1 MSWDFPSKAGGEP
14 MSGEK
19 ESLPAERGAQSPVG
33 KAGEEGLRLASDE
46 LLLARWGQSGD
57 PLAFALLFERHRTA
71 AYRVA
76 WRLLGNEADALDA
89 VQEGFI
95 KVLTQWHQFR
105 GQSRF
110 KTWLM
115 RVVSRVAL
123 DIGRQRQRHN
133 RCESWSRQ
141 ADLQSSMHSPREERL
156 DGEELRQQVQTA
168 LASLPALQRQAL
180 VLYVDGGLTYREI
193 ADVQGVSLGTVMSR
207 LFHARRKLRALLARQ
222 VPDP

>member
-1 MSWDFPSKAGGEP
+1 
-14 MSGEK
+14 
-19 ESLPAERGAQSPVG
+19 
-33 KAGEEGLRLASDE
+33 
-46 LLLARWGQSGD
+46 
-57 PLAFALLFERHRTA
+57 LLFERHRTA

-123 DIGRQRQRHN
+123 DIGRQRQRHH

-141 ADLQSSMHSPREERL
+141 ADLQSSLHSPRDERL
-156 DGEELRQQVQTA
+156 DGEELRQQVQVA
-168 LASLPALQRQAL
+168 LAALPELQRQAL
-180 VLYVDGGLTYREI
+180 VLYVEGGLTYREI

-207 LFHARRKLRALLARQ
+207 LFHARQKLRALLARQ

>member
-1 MSWDFPSKAGGEP
+1 MAGER
-14 MSGEK
+14 
-19 ESLPAERGAQSPVG
+19 ESLQVERREQSSVSA
-33 KAGEEGLRLASDE
+33 AGEDMLRLVSDE

-57 PLAFALLFERHRTA
+57 PLAFAVLFERHRTA

-89 VQEGFI
+89 VQDGFI

-123 DIGRQRQRHN
+123 DIGRQRQRHH

-141 ADLQSSMHSPREERL
+141 ADLQSSLHSPRDERL
-156 DGEELRQQVQTA
+156 DGEELRQQVQVA
-168 LASLPALQRQAL
+168 LAALPELQRQAL
-180 VLYVDGGLTYREI
+180 VLYVEGGLTYREI
-193 ADVQGVSLGTVMSR
+193 AEVQGVSLGTVMSR
-207 LFHARRKLRALLARQ
+207 LFHARQKLRALLARQ

>member
-1 MSWDFPSKAGGEP
+1 MTTGIKG
-14 MSGEK
+14 
-19 ESLPAERGAQSPVG
+19 LQLNRGTQPGPVRSQ
-33 KAGEEGLRLASDE
+33 ECPLQNVSDE
-46 LLLARWGQSGD
+46 LLLARWGQDNDGR
-57 PLAFALLFERHRTA
+57 AFAVLFERHRLA

-105 GQSRF
+105 SQSRF

-123 DIGRQRQRHN
+123 DIGRQRQRHQ
-133 RCESWSRQ
+133 RCQSWSRE
-141 ADLQSSMHSPREERL
+141 ADVQSSILACTGEQL
-156 DGEELRQQVQTA
+156 DGQELRQQMSKA
-168 LASLPALQRQAL
+168 LAALPELQRQAL

-207 LFHARRKLRALLARQ
+207 LFHARQKLRMLLAGQ

>member
-1 MSWDFPSKAGGEP
+1 MAGER
-14 MSGEK
+14 
-19 ESLPAERGAQSPVG
+19 ESLQVERREQSSVSA
-33 KAGEEGLRLASDE
+33 AGEDMLRLASDE

-57 PLAFALLFERHRTA
+57 PLAFAVLFERHRTA

-89 VQEGFI
+89 VQDGFI

-133 RCESWSRQ
+133 CCESWSRQ
-141 ADLQSSMHSPREERL
+141 ADLQSSIHSPHDERL
-156 DGEELRQQVQTA
+156 DGEELRQQVQVA
-168 LASLPALQRQAL
+168 LAALPELQRQAL
-180 VLYVDGGLTYREI
+180 VLYVEGGLTYREI
-193 ADVQGVSLGTVMSR
+193 AEVQGVSLGTVMSR
-207 LFHARRKLRALLARQ
+207 LFHARQKLRALLARQ

>member
-1 MSWDFPSKAGGEP
+1 LDSEC
-14 MSGEK
+14 
-19 ESLPAERGAQSPVG
+19 LLQR
-33 KAGEEGLRLASDE
+33 ASDE
-46 LLLARWGQSGD
+46 LLLTCWGQTSD
-57 PLAFALLFERHRTA
+57 ARAFAVLFERYRLA

-89 VQEGFI
+89 VQEGFV

-123 DIGRQRQRHN
+123 DIGRQKQRHN
-133 RCESWSRQ
+133 RCESWSKE
-141 ADLQSSMHSPREERL
+141 ADVQSSTPARNDDRL
-156 DGEELRQQVQTA
+156 DSQELRQQVQNA
-168 LASLPALQRQAL
+168 LATLPELQRQAL

-193 ADVQGVSLGTVMSR
+193 AEVQGVSLGTVMSR
-207 LFHARRKLRALLARQ
+207 LFHARQKLRMLLARQ

>member
-1 MSWDFPSKAGGEP
+1 MADARESLQADGGEQP
-14 MSGEK
+14 S
-19 ESLPAERGAQSPVG
+19 VG
-33 KAGEEGLRLASDE
+33 GDRTEGWSLASDE

-57 PLAFALLFERHRTA
+57 PLAFAVLFKRHRTA

-89 VQEGFI
+89 VQDGFI

-110 KTWLM
+110 KTWLL

-133 RCESWSRQ
+133 RCESWSHQ
-141 ADLQSSMHSPREERL
+141 ADLQSSIHSPHDERL
-156 DGEELRQQVQTA
+156 DGEELRQQVQVA
-168 LASLPALQRQAL
+168 LAALPELQRQAL
-180 VLYVDGGLTYREI
+180 ILYVEGGLTYREI
-193 ADVQGVSLGTVMSR
+193 AEVQGVSLGTVMSR
-207 LFHARRKLRALLARQ
+207 LFHARQKLRALLARQ

>member
-1 MSWDFPSKAGGEP
+1 MAGER
-14 MSGEK
+14 
-19 ESLPAERGAQSPVG
+19 ESLQVERREQSSVSA
-33 KAGEEGLRLASDE
+33 AGEDMLRLASDE

-57 PLAFALLFERHRTA
+57 PLAFAVLFERHRTA

-89 VQEGFI
+89 VQDGFI

-133 RCESWSRQ
+133 CCESWSRQ
-141 ADLQSSMHSPREERL
+141 ADLQSSIHSPHDERL
-156 DGEELRQQVQTA
+156 DGEELRQQVQVA
-168 LASLPALQRQAL
+168 LAALPELQRQAL
-180 VLYVDGGLTYREI
+180 VLYVEGGLTYREI
-193 ADVQGVSLGTVMSR
+193 AEAQGVSLGTVMSR
-207 LFHARRKLRALLARQ
+207 LFHARQKLRALLARQ

>member
-1 MSWDFPSKAGGEP
+1 
-14 MSGEK
+14 
-19 ESLPAERGAQSPVG
+19 
-33 KAGEEGLRLASDE
+33 
-46 LLLARWGQSGD
+46 LLLARWGQDNDGR
-57 PLAFALLFERHRTA
+57 AFAVLFERHRLA
-71 AYRVA
+71 AFRVA

-105 GQSRF
+105 SQSRF

-123 DIGRQRQRHN
+123 DIGRQRQRHQ
-133 RCESWSRQ
+133 RCQSWSRE
-141 ADLQSSMHSPREERL
+141 ADVQSSILACTGEQL
-156 DGEELRQQVQTA
+156 DGQELRQQMSKA
-168 LASLPALQRQAL
+168 LAALPELQRQAL

-207 LFHARRKLRALLARQ
+207 LFHARQKLRMLLAGQ

>member
-1 MSWDFPSKAGGEP
+1 MADEKEGSQADRGEP
-14 MSGEK
+14 SH
-19 ESLPAERGAQSPVG
+19 
-33 KAGEEGLRLASDE
+33 AGENGEDEQSLASDAW
-46 LLLARWGQSGD
+46 LLARWGQFRD
-57 PLAFALLFERHRTA
+57 PLAFAVLFKRYRTA

-115 RVVSRVAL
+115 RVVSHVAL
-123 DIGRQRQRHN
+123 DIGRQRQRHS
-133 RCESWSRQ
+133 RCESWSYE
-141 ADLQSSMHSPREERL
+141 ADLQSSLRSLCDERL

-168 LASLPALQRQAL
+168 LAALPELQRQAL

-193 ADVQGVSLGTVMSR
+193 AQVQGVSIGTVMSR
-207 LFHARRKLRALLARQ
+207 LFHARQKLRTLLARQ